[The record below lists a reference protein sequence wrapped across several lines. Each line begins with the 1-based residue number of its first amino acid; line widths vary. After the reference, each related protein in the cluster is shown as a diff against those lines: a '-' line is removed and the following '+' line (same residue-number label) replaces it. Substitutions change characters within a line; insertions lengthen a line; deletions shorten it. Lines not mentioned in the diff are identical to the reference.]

1 MKTVLRMLSR
11 KTFIR
16 NAALSAG
23 AIMAGPSLVEA
34 AEYFTP
40 YKLTILHTNDVHSR
54 LEPFPM
60 DGGRNQGLGGVA
72 GRAQLINN
80 IRREEEYVLL
90 LDAGD
95 IFQGTP
101 YFNLYKGEPEIKAM
115 SSMKYDACTIGNHD
129 FDAGMENLAMQLT
142 NHANFPMLVANYD
155 FTGTPMENKTQ
166 PYKIFK
172 KGKIK
177 IGVFG
182 VSIEGRGLIPDSL
195 FGATK
200 YLDPVQKAN
209 ETADKL
215 KRNEGCDM
223 IICLSHLG
231 YQYKD
236 SNKVSDEVLAKES
249 ENIDLII
256 GGHTHTFLDNPN
268 VFKNKNGYD
277 VIVNQVGFAG
287 IILGR
292 LDFEFS
298 KFSGKKL
305 MKNHNISVSQKTGG

>member
-1 MKTVLRMLSR
+1 MYSR
-11 KTFIR
+11 KKFIKQ
-16 NAALSAG
+16 AALSAG
-23 AIMAGPSLVEA
+23 AIMAGPSLMQA
-34 AEYFTP
+34 AEYFNP
-40 YKLTILHTNDVHSR
+40 LKLTILHTNDVHSR
-54 LEPFPM
+54 LDPFPM

-72 GRAQLINN
+72 ARALLISQV
-80 IRREEEYVLL
+80 RVEEEHVLL

-101 YFNLYKGEPEIKAM
+101 YFNIYKGEPEIKAM
-115 SSMKYDACTIGNHD
+115 SAMKYDACTIGNHD
-129 FDAGMENLAMQLT
+129 FDAGMENLATQLT
-142 NHANFPMLVANYD
+142 NHANFPMLVSNYD
-155 FTGTPMENKTQ
+155 FTGTPMEHKTE

-172 KGKIK
+172 KGKLK
-177 IGVFG
+177 VGVFG

-200 YLDPVQKAN
+200 YLDPIQKSN
-209 ETADKL
+209 EMAEQL

-231 YQYKD
+231 NQYKESD
-236 SNKVSDEVLAKES
+236 KVSDEVLAKET
-249 ENIDLII
+249 ENVDLII
-256 GGHTHTFLDNPN
+256 GGHTHTFLDNPI
-268 VFKNKNGYD
+268 VYKNKKGDD

-305 MKNHNISVSQKTGG
+305 AKNHNISVSQKTGG

>member
-1 MKTVLRMLSR
+1 MLNR
-11 KTFIR
+11 KKFIR
-16 NAALSAG
+16 QAALSAG
-23 AIMAGPSLVEA
+23 ALIAGPSLAEA
-34 AEYFTP
+34 ADYFNP
-40 YKLTILHTNDVHSR
+40 YKLTILHTNDMHSR
-54 LEPFPM
+54 LDPFPM

-72 GRAQLINN
+72 ARAQLISK
-80 IRREEEYVLL
+80 IRAEEDQVLL

-115 SSMKYDACTIGNHD
+115 TSMAYDACTIGNHD
-129 FDAGMENLAMQLT
+129 FDAGMENLATQLT
-142 NHANFPMLVANYD
+142 NHARFPMLVANYD
-155 FTGTPMENKTQ
+155 FTGTPMEHKTD
-166 PYKIFK
+166 PYKVFK
-172 KGKIK
+172 KGKLK

-182 VSIEGRGLIPDSL
+182 VSIEGRGLIPDTL
-195 FGATK
+195 FGATQ

-215 KRNEGCDM
+215 KREEGCDM

-236 SNKVSDEVLAKES
+236 NKVSDEVLAKES
-249 ENIDLII
+249 ANIDLII
-256 GGHTHTFLDNPN
+256 GGHTHTFLDTP
-268 VFKNKNGYD
+268 VEYKNKKGD
-277 VIVNQVGFAG
+277 SVIVNQVGFAG

-305 MKNHNISVSQKTGG
+305 AKNHNISVSQKTGD

>member
-1 MKTVLRMLSR
+1 MFSR
-11 KTFIR
+11 KKFIKQ
-16 NAALSAG
+16 AALSAG
-23 AIMAGPSLVEA
+23 AIMAGPSLMQA

-40 YKLTILHTNDVHSR
+40 LKLTILHTNDVHSR
-54 LEPFPM
+54 LDPFPM

-72 GRAQLINN
+72 ARAKLIET
-80 IRREEEYVLL
+80 IRQEEEHVLL

-115 SSMKYDACTIGNHD
+115 SAMKYDSTTIGNHD
-129 FDAGMENLAMQLT
+129 FDAGMENLATQLT
-142 NHANFPMLVANYD
+142 KHASFPMLVSNYD
-155 FTGTPMENKTQ
+155 FTGTPMENKIQ
-166 PYKIFK
+166 PYKTFK

-200 YLDPVQKAN
+200 YLDPIQKAN
-209 ETADKL
+209 EEADRL
-215 KRNEGCDM
+215 KRKVGCDM
-223 IICLSHLG
+223 VICLSHLG
-231 YQYKD
+231 YQYKED
-236 SNKVSDEVLAKES
+236 KNKVCDEMLAKET

-256 GGHTHTFLDNPN
+256 GGHTHTFFDNP
-268 VFKNKNGYD
+268 VSYKNKKGDD

-305 MKNHNISVSQKTGG
+305 AKNHNISVSQKTGG

>member
-1 MKTVLRMLSR
+1 MLSR
-11 KTFIR
+11 KKFIR
-16 NAALSAG
+16 QAALSAG
-23 AIMAGPSLVEA
+23 VMMAGPSLLDA
-34 AEYFTP
+34 AEYFSP
-40 YKLTILHTNDVHSR
+40 LKLTILHTNDTHSR
-54 LEPFPM
+54 LDPFPM

-72 GRAQLINN
+72 SRAQLISN
-80 IRREEEYVLL
+80 IRQEEEQVLL

-115 SSMKYDACTIGNHD
+115 AAMNYDACTIGNHD
-129 FDAGMENLAMQLT
+129 FDAGMENLATQLSK
-142 NHANFPMLVANYD
+142 HANFPMLVCNYD
-155 FTGTPMENKTQ
+155 FTSTPMEYKTQ

-172 KGKIK
+172 KGKLK

-182 VSIEGRGLIPDSL
+182 VSIEGKGLIPDSL

-209 ETADKL
+209 ETAEKL
-215 KRNEGCDM
+215 KRNENCDM

-231 YQYKD
+231 YQYKG
-236 SNKVSDEVLAKES
+236 SNQVSDEVLAKES
-249 ENIDLII
+249 GNIDLII
-256 GGHTHTFLDNPN
+256 GGHTHTFLDNP
-268 VFKNKNGYD
+268 VVYSNKKGND
-277 VIVNQVGFAG
+277 IIVNQVGFAG

-292 LDFEFS
+292 LDFEFT

-305 MKNHNISVSQKTGG
+305 AKSHTISVIKKTGG